1 MESHK
6 KRKKM
11 KKEIILFIFIT
22 SLSSCNYFFQLNSDK
37 DLTDKINSEFLKENK
52 PIDLTKITDF
62 EWDNYIILMPYSSPE
77 RVGKKYNLDL
87 SNISK
92 YEAID
97 DSKTILVFIKNKKSI
112 KICAVRAKFSENK
125 LLKIE

>member
-1 MESHK
+1 MESRK

-22 SLSSCNYFFQLNSDK
+22 TLSSCNYFFQLNSDK

-77 RVGKKYNLDL
+77 RVEKKYNLDL

-92 YEAID
+92 YETID
-97 DSKTILVFIKNKKSI
+97 DSKTILVFIRNKKSI
-112 KICAVRAKFSENK
+112 KICAVRAKFSENQ